1 MIPNISRIGLTI
13 FLCVLLFASTAVAQ
27 NAAVSGVVQDS
38 SGGILPGVTVEAES
52 PALIEGAR
60 VAFTNG
66 EGRFNITDLRPGTYS
81 VTFTLP
87 GFSVIRRE
95 GIELTTG
102 FTANVSPEMQ
112 VGGIEE
118 TITVTGESPL
128 VDVQNVRRQTAV
140 TNETLE
146 LLPTSNKHIN
156 TVVTF
161 TAGFTGLA
169 DVGGQYTCQLG
180 GGCGTSEGFHGK
192 AGSKVSID
200 GMGMENMSGVGNSS
214 YVLNAASVEEMVLQT
229 SGISAE
235 TNSDGPVLNIIPKEG
250 GNTFSGTL
258 LGTYSN
264 DSMESDNL
272 SDELKA
278 KGLETPNVT
287 TRIYDKS
294 ISVGGPIKRDKVW
307 FFAAGRSWGY
317 GRNHAGV
324 FWNKTQDPSYALSP
338 PGANALMVP
347 YTKWL
352 DRPRDRNSGR
362 WQWTQSLL
370 GRFTFQAT
378 PKNKFTVTLD
388 TQEACN
394 CGSTSGGVGM
404 EESFSYR
411 FNPNRLYQVA
421 YTAPLTSRILVEAG
435 VGLTLSHWHQFR
447 MPGVNSKHVMIRD
460 IGIGQTWG
468 ARNTYIG
475 HPNDSDR
482 HTQRFAV
489 SYVTGSHSVKTGIYV
504 EEGILNTLR
513 AGQDHNTA
521 YLVFNMSPILL
532 TQFATPYE
540 EQGRF
545 RETGLYL
552 QDQWTIDR
560 LTLNLGLRVD
570 IMDGWVPAQTIEA
583 SGSPSLLTPG
593 STPNGWVAARSFDR
607 VDGLPSWR
615 DINPRMGMAYDLS
628 GDGKTAL
635 KLSLG
640 RYVRKTG
647 VDIAR
652 SFNPINTSVNS
663 VNRSWSDSNFN
674 FFPDCDLGDF
684 TANGECAAINN
695 SNFGQNNPNATIW
708 GDEVNGWGT
717 RDHNWDLSAEV
728 QQEVLPGLSVTAGYY
743 FNNGGYYHGD
753 SNVRMQDNLS
763 IGPEDFD
770 EYCVTAP
777 VDSRLPGGGGQEIC
791 GLYDLK
797 PEKFGQVN
805 NLITE
810 TKNFG
815 SDVRRNHFI
824 NMSWDARLPNGI
836 QFGGGVDSGISTKNR
851 CMVVDS
857 PEQET
862 FFRGVG
868 FGVDPI
874 QFCNVT
880 KSMSAQTQLKMF
892 GSMPLPGGFGVSGTM
907 QNLSGGEILANWAA
921 TNADVGPSLGRALS
935 GGARNVIVP
944 LVGPEELHEARIT
957 RLDIRVSNRIALPSG
972 LLMSLNFDAY
982 NAFNSNSI
990 RQTNESFGSSW
1001 LRPNQILDPRIFQV
1015 TAQLDF

>member
-1 MIPNISRIGLTI
+1 MIPSVWRISLAILA
-13 FLCVLLFASTAVAQ
+13 CVLLFTSTAVAQ
-27 NAAVSGVVQDS
+27 TAGIGGVVQDS

-52 PALIEGAR
+52 PVLIEGTR
-60 VAFTNG
+60 VAFTDG
-66 EGRFNITDLRPGTYS
+66 EGRFNIIDLRPGTYS

-140 TNETLE
+140 TNEVLE
-146 LLPTSNKHIN
+146 SLPTSNKHIN

-192 AGSKVSID
+192 AGSKVNID

-250 GNTFSGTL
+250 GNTFSGTF

-272 SDELKA
+272 SDELIA
-278 KGLETPNVT
+278 LGLETPNVT

-294 ISVGGPIKRDKVW
+294 AAIGGPIKRDKVW
-307 FFAAGRSWGY
+307 FFATGRSWGY

-324 FWNKTQDPSYALSP
+324 FWNQTQDPSNALTP
-338 PGANALMVP
+338 PGVNALVVP
-347 YTKWL
+347 YTRWL
-352 DRPRDRNSGR
+352 DRPRDKNSGR

-370 GRFTFQAT
+370 GRFTFQPT
-378 PKNKFTVTLD
+378 PKNKFNVTLD

-394 CGSTSGGVGM
+394 CGSTSGGTGM

-421 YTAPLTSRILVEAG
+421 YTAPVTSRFLVEAG

-447 MPGVNSKHVMIRD
+447 MPGVLPEHVMVRD
-460 IGIGQTWG
+460 IGFGQTYG

-482 HTQRFAV
+482 HTQRGSV
-489 SYVTGSHSVKTGIYV
+489 SYVTGTHSVKAGIYV

-513 AGQDHNTA
+513 AGQNHNTE
-521 YLVFNMSPILL
+521 YVFLAGRPIAL
-532 TQFATPYE
+532 TQHATPYE

-545 RETGLYL
+545 RETGLYV

-570 IMDGWVPAQTIEA
+570 FMDGWVPAQSIEA
-583 SGSPSLLTPG
+583 SGSASALTPG
-593 STPNGWVAARSFDR
+593 STPNGWVAARSFDK
-607 VDGLPSWR
+607 VEGLPRWR
-615 DINPRMGMAYDLS
+615 DVNPRLGMAYDLS
-628 GDGKTAL
+628 GDGKTAI

-640 RYVRKTG
+640 RYIRKTG

-652 SFNPINTSVNS
+652 SFNPINTSVNR
-663 VNRSWSDSNFN
+663 VGRSWNDANGN
-674 FFPDCDLGDF
+674 FFPDCDLGNFD
-684 TANGECAAINN
+684 ANGECAAINN
-695 SNFGQNNPNATIW
+695 SNFGQNNPNATRW
-708 GDEVNGWGT
+708 GDEVNGWHK
-717 RDHNWDLSAEV
+717 RDNNWDLSAEV
-728 QQEVLPGLSVTAGYY
+728 QQEVVPGLSVTAGYY
-743 FNNGGYYHGD
+743 FNNGGYYNAD
-753 SNVRMQDNLS
+753 SNVRIQDNLS
-763 IGPEDFD
+763 IGPQDFD

-777 VDSRLPGGGGQEIC
+777 VDARLPGGGGNEIC

-797 PEKFGQVN
+797 PEKFGQIS
-805 NLITE
+805 NLVTE
-810 TKNFG
+810 TSTFG
-815 SDVRRNHFI
+815 SDSRRNHFI
-824 NMSWDARLPNGI
+824 NLSWDARLPNGI
-836 QFGGGVDSGISTKNR
+836 QFGGGIDTGRSTKNR

-857 PEQET
+857 PEQEI

-874 QFCNVT
+874 QFCDVT
-880 KSMSAQTQLKMF
+880 KSYSAQTQLKMF
-892 GSMPLPGGFGVSGTM
+892 GSLPLPYDIALSGTY
-907 QNLSGGEILANWAA
+907 QNLSGPEILANWAA
-921 TNADVGPSLGRALS
+921 TNADVAPSLGRPLT
-935 GGARNVIVP
+935 GGARSVVVP
-944 LVGPEELHEARIT
+944 LLGPEELHEARIT
-957 RLDIRVSNRIALPSG
+957 RLDLRVSKRFELPSG
-972 LLMSLNFDAY
+972 FRFALNLDAY
-982 NAFNSNSI
+982 NAFNSNSV
-990 RQTNESFGSSW
+990 RETNESWGSSW
-1001 LRPNQILDPRIFQV
+1001 RRPNQILDPRIFQV